1 MSQPDLN
8 LDPKDIGFMQR
19 LKEHP
24 ELQERFEILLAV
36 VENADGDSLT
46 ADEAEQR
53 VIEEL
58 RQMGQRAL
66 QSWAER
72 KQKRVEVSYA
82 RRSDVRRKEKKS
94 STGRRG
100 VGG

>member
-1 MSQPDLN
+1 MSQPAQS
-8 LDPKDIGFMQR
+8 LDQREISFMQR

-24 ELQERFEILLAV
+24 ELQARFADLLAV

-66 QSWAER
+66 QAWAER
-72 KQKRVEVSYA
+72 KQQRIEVAYA
-82 RRSDVRRKEKKS
+82 RRSDVRRKGKKS
-94 STGRRG
+94 STGRRAA
-100 VGG
+100 GG

>member
-1 MSQPDLN
+1 MSQPELN
-8 LDPKDIGFMQR
+8 LDPNEIGFMQR

-24 ELQERFEILLAV
+24 ELQERFAVLLAV

-53 VIEEL
+53 VVEEL
-58 RQMGQRAL
+58 RQMGQSAL
-66 QSWAER
+66 QAWAER
-72 KQKRVEVSYA
+72 KQKRVETSYE
-82 RRSDVRRKEKKS
+82 RRADVRRKEKKS

-100 VGG
+100 SGA

>member
-1 MSQPDLN
+1 MSQPVQS
-8 LDPKDIGFMQR
+8 LDPRELSFMQR

-24 ELQERFEILLAV
+24 ELQHRFEDLLAV

-46 ADEAEQR
+46 ADAAEQR
-53 VIEEL
+53 VVEEL
-58 RQMGQRAL
+58 RQMGHSAL
-66 QSWAER
+66 AAWAQR
-72 KQKRVEVSYA
+72 KQQRVEMAYA

-100 VGG
+100 SGG

>member
-1 MSQPDLN
+1 MSQPELN
-8 LDPKDIGFMQR
+8 LDPNEIGFMQR

-24 ELQERFEILLAV
+24 ELPERFAVLLAV

-58 RQMGQRAL
+58 RQLGQRAL
-66 QSWAER
+66 QAWAER
-72 KQKRVEVSYA
+72 KQQRVEVAYA
-82 RRSDVRRKEKKS
+82 RLSDVRRKEKKS
-94 STGRRG
+94 STGRHAA
-100 VGG
+100 GG